1 MRRMKQALDR
11 PDAIKK
17 ARAVIRVAEES
28 VQNLTKKMS
37 WLNESHTQIV
47 TNKTDHFTGHTHTPA
62 CKHIFPDALC
72 RLWVTVYSLSL
83 SAWDKK

>member
-17 ARAVIRVAEES
+17 ARAAIRIAEES

-47 TNKTDHFTGHTHTPA
+47 TNKTDHFTGHTTHPPT
-62 CKHIFPDALC
+62 CTHIFSETLC
-72 RLWVTVYSLSL
+72 RLWVTVYSALHR
-83 SAWDKK
+83 K